1 MASHSSLPALV
12 AERVG
17 VALEE
22 HTAPLAHLTGAADLL
37 DAGRALLSG
46 GKRLRAALCAA
57 GWSAITDAP
66 VAAGSAPVLAG
77 SALELF
83 QGAAL
88 AHDDLMDGSLTRRGM
103 PAVHRRM
110 AAEHD
115 KQAWLG
121 DADQYGAAG
130 AILLG
135 DLLLAISSVELDLAR
150 ELVDPASAARARRT
164 WDLMTTEVAI
174 GQYLDVRSQVLPWAE
189 DGVERALTV
198 VRHKSA
204 RYSVEHPLALGAAL
218 AGADDAALAAL
229 RRAGLPLGVAFQ
241 LRDDVLGVYGS
252 PEVTG
257 KPAGDDLREGKRTVL
272 LALALRATDSAG
284 RDLLHRTVGRPDLS
298 AADIAAIRTVL
309 EDSGAVAEHEALIE
323 DQLAAGLRAL
333 DELEMS
339 AASRAQLT
347 ELAQTLSSRSA

>member
-1 MASHSSLPALV
+1 
-12 AERVG
+12 
-17 VALEE
+17 
-22 HTAPLAHLTGAADLL
+22 
-37 DAGRALLSG
+37 
-46 GKRLRAALCAA
+46 
-57 GWSAITDAP
+57 
-66 VAAGSAPVLAG
+66 
-77 SALELF
+77 
-83 QGAAL
+83 
-88 AHDDLMDGSLTRRGM
+88 M

-110 AAEHD
+110 ATEHD
-115 KQAWLG
+115 ERAWLG

-135 DLLLAISSVELDLAR
+135 DLLLAISSIELDLAR
-150 ELVDPASAARARRT
+150 ELVGPASSARARRT